1 MQLNLEELLQEIL
14 YFAGFLYFIK
24 SAVQKYRTQNFTFR
38 RNMYYFIVGVL
49 GGAVGLLLF
58 AYLFFFSSTDWES
71 VFPIFSCGCFM
82 LAVSEYLY
90 FTSLVNEAKYKH
102 IINKKNL
109 SDEYVSWNR
118 KRYFC
123 VFFVVI
129 MLILIFIYWGAI
141 AGVWSL

>member
-1 MQLNLEELLQEIL
+1 
-14 YFAGFLYFIK
+14 
-24 SAVQKYRTQNFTFR
+24 
-38 RNMYYFIVGVL
+38 
-49 GGAVGLLLF
+49 
-58 AYLFFFSSTDWES
+58 
-71 VFPIFSCGCFM
+71 M

-90 FTSLVNEAKYKH
+90 FTSLVNEAKYKY
-102 IINKKNL
+102 IINEKNL

>member
-1 MQLNLEELLQEIL
+1 MQVNLEELLQEIL

-118 KRYFC
+118 KRCFC

>member
-82 LAVSEYLY
+82 FAVSEYLY